1 LRNLKYLNKY
11 YLMQELLVVLGTL
24 VILVLSIPGMNIYGW
39 RTDVL
44 TGPYISNR
52 DNDLT
57 IPDKRTD
64 RLNRATVEKKRKM
77 RAFRE
82 G

>member
-1 LRNLKYLNKY
+1 
-11 YLMQELLVVLGTL
+11 MEELDLLGALVTS
-24 VILVLSIPGMNIYGW
+24 VLSIRW

-57 IPDKRTD
+57 IPDKTTD
-64 RLNRATVEKKRKM
+64 RLNRATVEKRRKM

>member
-1 LRNLKYLNKY
+1 
-11 YLMQELLVVLGTL
+11 MEELGVLGAL
-24 VILVLSIPGMNIYGW
+24 VTPVLSIAGMNIHRW

-57 IPDKRTD
+57 IPDKTTD
-64 RLNRATVEKKRKM
+64 RLNRATVEKRRKM

>member
-1 LRNLKYLNKY
+1 LGA
-11 YLMQELLVVLGTL
+11 LVTL
-24 VILVLSIPGMNIYGW
+24 ALSIAGMNIYRW

-44 TGPYISNR
+44 TGPHISNR

-64 RLNRATVEKKRKM
+64 RINRATVEKRRKM
-77 RAFRE
+77 RAFRQ

>member
-1 LRNLKYLNKY
+1 
-11 YLMQELLVVLGTL
+11 
-24 VILVLSIPGMNIYGW
+24 MNIHRW

-44 TGPYISNR
+44 TCPYISNR

-57 IPDKRTD
+57 IPDKTTD
-64 RLNRATVEKKRKM
+64 RLNRATVEKRRKM